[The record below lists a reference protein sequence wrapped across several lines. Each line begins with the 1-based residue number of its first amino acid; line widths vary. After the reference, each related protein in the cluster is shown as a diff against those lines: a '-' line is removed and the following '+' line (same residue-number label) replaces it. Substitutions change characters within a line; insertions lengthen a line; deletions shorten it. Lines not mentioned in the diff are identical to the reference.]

1 MKCAVL
7 GDPIDHSLSPTLH
20 QAAYAELEMSDWS
33 YTSTRVQA
41 GGLAKYVADLGGDW
55 PPSRWR
61 GLSVTMPLKREA
73 YELARSMS
81 PRARLV
87 GAVNT
92 LVRSSHGWVGTT
104 PTCPERSRRS
114 GSARARDSP
123 ARPARSWVPAR
134 PRPPRASR
142 WPKFGASRIT
152 LLARNPGAAGETIEM
167 ISRHPSKP
175 VVSVLP
181 LDSAVDGV
189 DAVVSTVPAKAQT
202 PDLIDRW
209 ASTPVVFDVV
219 YDPWPSPLLS
229 VAPGVA
235 VSGLGPAR
243 APGGAAVRA
252 LHRPARAARRDAGSG
267 GEGAGQ
273 QGVQYGADPGMSPG
287 AVVLVSAAVAG
298 LLALGVPALPSSA
311 PRTGRRPAGGAPTR
325 PSPRGPRSCRSRW
338 PSPRRSPGCS
348 PGRWSPRD

>member
-92 LVRSSHGWVGTT
+92 LVRSSHGWVGDNTDL
-104 PTCPERSRRS
+104 PGAVAAIRERAGEGFSCTS
-114 GSARARDSP
+114 GAILGAG
-123 ARPARSWVPAR
+123 ATA
-134 PRPPRASR
+134 ASTGLALAEL
-142 WPKFGASRIT
+142 GASRIT

-181 LDSAVDGV
+181 LDSAVHGV

-235 VSGLGPAR
+235 VSGLDLLVHQAVLQFELVTGR
-243 APGGAAVRA
+243 TAPLAAM
-252 LHRPARAARRDAGSG
+252 RAA
-267 GEGAGQ
+267 GEK
-273 QGVQYGADPGMSPG
+273 
-287 AVVLVSAAVAG
+287 
-298 LLALGVPALPSSA
+298 ALGILEPTPA
-311 PRTGRRPAGGAPTR
+311 
-325 PSPRGPRSCRSRW
+325 
-338 PSPRRSPGCS
+338 
-348 PGRWSPRD
+348 

>member
-1 MKCAVL
+1 VKCAVL
-7 GDPIDHSLSPTLH
+7 GDPIGHSLSPALH

-73 YELARSMS
+73 YDLARSIS

-92 LVRSSHGWVGTT
+92 LVRSSHGWVGDNTDL
-104 PTCPERSRRS
+104 PGAVAAIRERAGDGFTCTH
-114 GSARARDSP
+114 GVVLGAGAT
-123 ARPARSWVPAR
+123 A
-134 PRPPRASR
+134 ASTGLALAEL
-142 WPKFGASRIT
+142 GASRIT

-167 ISRHPSKP
+167 ISRHRSKP

-181 LDSAVDGV
+181 LDSAVGGV

-202 PDLIDRW
+202 PELIDRW

-235 VSGLGPAR
+235 VSGLDLLVHQ
-243 APGGAAVRA
+243 AV
-252 LHRPARAARRDAGSG
+252 LQFEIFTGRPAPLDAMRAA
-267 GEGAGQ
+267 GEKA
-273 QGVQYGADPGMSPG
+273 
-287 AVVLVSAAVAG
+287 
-298 LLALGVPALPSSA
+298 LASREPSMEPTPA
-311 PRTGRRPAGGAPTR
+311 
-325 PSPRGPRSCRSRW
+325 
-338 PSPRRSPGCS
+338 
-348 PGRWSPRD
+348 

>member
-7 GDPIDHSLSPTLH
+7 GDPIGHSLSPTLH
-20 QAAYAELEMSDWS
+20 QAAYAELEMADWS

-92 LVRSSHGWVGTT
+92 LVRSSHGWVGDNTDL
-104 PTCPERSRRS
+104 PGAVAAIRERAGEGFTCAS
-114 GSARARDSP
+114 GAILGAG
-123 ARPARSWVPAR
+123 ATA
-134 PRPPRASR
+134 ASTGLALAEL
-142 WPKFGASRIT
+142 GASRIT

-181 LDSAVDGV
+181 LDSVVDGV

-202 PDLIDRW
+202 PELIDRW

-229 VAPGVA
+229 VTPGVA
-235 VSGLGPAR
+235 VSGLDLLVHQ
-243 APGGAAVRA
+243 AV
-252 LHRPARAARRDAGSG
+252 LQFELFTGRPAPLEAMRAA
-267 GEGAGQ
+267 GEK
-273 QGVQYGADPGMSPG
+273 
-287 AVVLVSAAVAG
+287 
-298 LLALGVPALPSSA
+298 ALGIME
-311 PRTGRRPAGGAPTR
+311 
-325 PSPRGPRSCRSRW
+325 PSPA
-338 PSPRRSPGCS
+338 
-348 PGRWSPRD
+348 

>member
-7 GDPIDHSLSPTLH
+7 GDPIGHSLSPVLH

-73 YELARSMS
+73 FELARSVS

-92 LVRSSHGWVGTT
+92 LVRSSHGWVGDNTDL
-104 PTCPERSRRS
+104 PGAVAAIRERAGDGYSCS
-114 GSARARDSP
+114 HGAVLGAG
-123 ARPARSWVPAR
+123 ATA
-134 PRPPRASR
+134 ASTGLALAEL
-142 WPKFGASRIT
+142 GASRIT

-167 ISRHPSKP
+167 ISRHRSKP

-189 DAVVSTVPAKAQT
+189 DAVVSTVPAKALT
-202 PDLIDRW
+202 PELIDRW
-209 ASTPVVFDVV
+209 APTPVVFDVV
-219 YDPWPSPLLS
+219 YDRWPSPLLS

-235 VSGLGPAR
+235 VSGLDLLVHQ
-243 APGGAAVRA
+243 AV
-252 LHRPARAARRDAGSG
+252 LQFELFTSRPAPLAAMRAA
-267 GEGAGQ
+267 GEK
-273 QGVQYGADPGMSPG
+273 
-287 AVVLVSAAVAG
+287 
-298 LLALGVPALPSSA
+298 ALGIAELSPA
-311 PRTGRRPAGGAPTR
+311 
-325 PSPRGPRSCRSRW
+325 
-338 PSPRRSPGCS
+338 
-348 PGRWSPRD
+348 

>member
-7 GDPIDHSLSPTLH
+7 GDPIGHSLSPALH

-73 YELARSMS
+73 YELARSVS

-92 LVRSSHGWVGTT
+92 LVRSSHGWVGDNTDL
-104 PTCPERSRRS
+104 PGAVAAIRERAGDGFSCS
-114 GSARARDSP
+114 HGAVLGAG
-123 ARPARSWVPAR
+123 ATA
-134 PRPPRASR
+134 ASTGLALAEL
-142 WPKFGASRIT
+142 GASRIT

-167 ISRHPSKP
+167 ISRHRSKP

-181 LDSAVDGV
+181 LDSTVDGV

-202 PDLIDRW
+202 PELIDRW
-209 ASTPVVFDVV
+209 ASTPLVFDVV
-219 YDPWPSPLLS
+219 YDPWPSPLLT
-229 VAPGVA
+229 VAPGVT
-235 VSGLGPAR
+235 VSGLDLLVHQ
-243 APGGAAVRA
+243 AV
-252 LHRPARAARRDAGSG
+252 LQFELFTSRPAPLAAMRAA
-267 GEGAGQ
+267 GEK
-273 QGVQYGADPGMSPG
+273 
-287 AVVLVSAAVAG
+287 
-298 LLALGVPALPSSA
+298 ALGITEPA
-311 PRTGRRPAGGAPTR
+311 PA
-325 PSPRGPRSCRSRW
+325 
-338 PSPRRSPGCS
+338 
-348 PGRWSPRD
+348 